1 MLCNRLILQISG
13 PLNNLGNSLL
23 VDAKT
28 AKMIAIMLGAAYG
41 VWGLY
46 KIYIAWNNGD
56 NDVYQKLIRWLFS
69 LLFLETIMFLIISS
83 ILN

>member
-1 MLCNRLILQISG
+1 MLYNSIILQISG
-13 PLNNLGNSLL
+13 PLNDFGNSLL

-28 AKMIAIMLGAAYG
+28 AKTIAIMLGAAYG
-41 VWGLY
+41 AWGLY

-56 NDVYQKLIRWLFS
+56 NDVHQKLIRWLFS
-69 LLFLETIMFLIISS
+69 LFFLESIMFLIINS

>member
-28 AKMIAIMLGAAYG
+28 AKTIAIMLGAAYG

-46 KIYIAWNNGD
+46 KIYVAWNNGD

-69 LLFLETIMFLIISS
+69 LFFLETIMFLIISS

>member
-1 MLCNRLILQISG
+1 MLYNSIILQISG
-13 PLNNLGNSLL
+13 PLNDFGNSLL

-28 AKMIAIMLGAAYG
+28 AKTVAIMLGAAYG
-41 VWGLY
+41 TWGLY

-56 NDVYQKLIRWLFS
+56 NDVHQKLIRWLFS
-69 LLFLETIMFLIISS
+69 LFFLESMMFLIINS